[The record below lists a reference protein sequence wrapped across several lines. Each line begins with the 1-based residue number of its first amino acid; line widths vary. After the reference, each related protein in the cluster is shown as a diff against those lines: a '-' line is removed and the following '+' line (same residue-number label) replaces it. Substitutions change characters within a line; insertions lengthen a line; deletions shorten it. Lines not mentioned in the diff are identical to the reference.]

1 MTVSQ
6 DYCQDFVS
14 SPDKILS
21 GLLTTVRLDVV
32 HLMKKKKKKARCILG
47 NDLTCSWGQRTCPLK
62 TWVEFDFPHMKTL
75 KLQMDLGKWFGNLSV
90 VDACANKCL
99 KFIIFLIKQFYIKV
113 HLNAHFRDCAYM

>member
-32 HLMKKKKKKARCILG
+32 HLMKKKKKKLDVFWAM
-47 NDLTCSWGQRTCPLK
+47 T
-62 TWVEFDFPHMKTL
+62 
-75 KLQMDLGKWFGNLSV
+75 
-90 VDACANKCL
+90 
-99 KFIIFLIKQFYIKV
+99 
-113 HLNAHFRDCAYM
+113 